1 MMSALVDDCIYVPCN
16 HLTSHFVSG
25 VSEVPRKTKVS
36 EPHGRTTIPT
46 EDVFGFKYNS
56 RQDVKRAKE
65 EEEQKSKDEDEKK
78 QRSDATGLQVM
89 TSGSIIVCPN

>member
-1 MMSALVDDCIYVPCN
+1 MLREIV
-16 HLTSHFVSG
+16 
-25 VSEVPRKTKVS
+25 E
-36 EPHGRTTIPT
+36 
-46 EDVFGFKYNS
+46 YNS
-56 RQDVKRAKE
+56 RQDVKWAKE